1 MLKKVCVTAVSF
13 ALYAAS
19 CLGQTNSNDGLSQLC
34 EVYRHATI
42 TCGPSLRVYFTF
54 LVIPRN
60 RPELICGCLLYSC
73 ENSMSFTTSFT
84 LITYTAG

>member
-19 CLGQTNSNDGLSQLC
+19 CLGQANSNDGLSQLC

-42 TCGPSLRVYFTF
+42 TLNNVKSVDESVSVLD
-54 LVIPRN
+54 
-60 RPELICGCLLYSC
+60 
-73 ENSMSFTTSFT
+73 T
-84 LITYTAG
+84 L

>member
-19 CLGQTNSNDGLSQLC
+19 CLGQANSNDGLSQLC

-42 TCGPSLRVYFTF
+42 ILNNVKSVDESVSALD
-54 LVIPRN
+54 
-60 RPELICGCLLYSC
+60 
-73 ENSMSFTTSFT
+73 T
-84 LITYTAG
+84 L